1 MRYSS
6 QPCMRSLYI
15 TKALFVFWNSVSMH
29 ILTTCWKQ
37 LNLKTSS
44 KRYLENTSTVVS
56 DPYPVWGHIVN
67 INRRTG
73 QGTYH
78 SIKFRT
84 PFAII
89 FSFSET
95 SLDVL
100 LFYEILSTS
109 LRECLALQN
118 GVFYIILYT
127 FAIHLKDG
135 YLYNYFEGTAATS
148 TVAQQL
154 LLDLGMFF
162 KLSKDLQ

>member
-1 MRYSS
+1 M
-6 QPCMRSLYI
+6 
-15 TKALFVFWNSVSMH
+15 
-29 ILTTCWKQ
+29 
-37 LNLKTSS
+37 
-44 KRYLENTSTVVS
+44 
-56 DPYPVWGHIVN
+56 
-67 INRRTG
+67 G

-78 SIKFRT
+78 SIKFCT
-84 PFAII
+84 PFVII
-89 FSFSET
+89 FSFTET
-95 SLDVL
+95 FLEVL

-135 YLYNYFEGTAATS
+135 FLYDYFKGTAATP

-154 LLDLGMFF
+154 LFDLGMFF